1 VIRWVGLRRSV
12 QRSSRQSP
20 PAPSPQ
26 RVRNTSTRHT
36 HRPTPANGESA
47 GQGTTNRDRCRWA
60 GPLWVNVR
68 KFVVR
73 ASHLEDLVTLGTL
86 TAQAAAFLEAAV
98 ASGLNI
104 LVAGGT
110 RAGKPTLP

>member
-1 VIRWVGLRRSV
+1 
-12 QRSSRQSP
+12 
-20 PAPSPQ
+20 
-26 RVRNTSTRHT
+26 
-36 HRPTPANGESA
+36 
-47 GQGTTNRDRCRWA
+47 
-60 GPLWVNVR
+60 VR

-86 TAQAAAFLEAAV
+86 TTQVAAFLDAAV

-110 RAGKPTLP
+110 QAGKPVRRQYTQRHSHRPRAISGTTERPGQFRM